1 MGIEHLAVLAKDTAA
16 LKDWYAETFGG
27 KVVYDNGKGTYFVA
41 FADGSMIE
49 FIMAEEN
56 TPEYGTKAAGIRHIA
71 IDVEAD
77 EFEPLVKTLKADG
90 RVQEISDV
98 AESAKGI
105 KTYFFRDPEG
115 NILHLIYRPVR
126 LV

>member
-1 MGIEHLAVLAKDTAA
+1 M
-16 LKDWYAETFGG
+16 
-27 KVVYDNGKGTYFVA
+27 A

-49 FIMAEEN
+49 FITAEEA
-56 TPEYGTKAAGIRHIA
+56 TPDYGTKAAGIRHIA
-71 IDVEAD
+71 IGVEAEAFD
-77 EFEPLVKTLKADG
+77 LLVITLKADS

-98 AESAKGI
+98 VENAKGI

-126 LV
+126 LI

>member
-1 MGIEHLAVLAKDTAA
+1 MGIEHLAVLAKDTEA
-16 LKDWYAETFGG
+16 LKDWYAKTFGG

-49 FIMAEEN
+49 FIMAGED
-56 TPEYGTKAAGIRHIA
+56 TPEYGAQAAGLRHIA
-71 IDVEAD
+71 IGVEAD
-77 EFEPLVKTLKADG
+77 EFDPLVAALKADG
-90 RVQEISDV
+90 GVQEISDV
-98 AESAKGI
+98 AENAKGI

>member
-71 IDVEAD
+71 IGVEAD